1 MEKMQIYAGLMVG
14 LVLAAG
20 CSTQPKAEAQ
30 RPADMKT
37 GSSSAPAVTEPKGP
51 VEVKL
56 REFKIEMPTTL
67 PAGVTTFTVTNTG
80 GDAHSFEIEGNGIEK
95 ALATQLQA
103 GQTKTLQVE
112 LKPGTYEVYC
122 PVPGHKTLGMARKL
136 TVS

>member
-1 MEKMQIYAGLMVG
+1 MTKLRVYGAFLVTLGL
-14 LVLAAG
+14 LAA
-20 CSTQPKAEAQ
+20 CNSQPNTEAQ
-30 RPADMKT
+30 TVTDPEVSVHAVHPRADQK
-37 GSSSAPAVTEPKGP
+37 

-56 REFKIEMPTTL
+56 TEFKIEMPTTL
-67 PAGVTTFTVTNTG
+67 SAGATTFTVTNTG

-103 GQTKTLQVE
+103 GQSKTLQVE

-122 PVPGHKTLGMARKL
+122 PVPGHKTLGMSRRL